1 MDHLRRKTIKCE
13 EIKTVV
19 LDEADEML
27 NMGFREDIETI
38 LSDIPREDR
47 QMVLFS
53 ATMPRPILEIT
64 KKFQH
69 NAVTIKVTKKEL
81 TVPSIEQYYY
91 DVRRH
96 DKVDV
101 LCRLLDYYNPKL
113 SLVFCNTKRMT
124 DELAAELQGRG
135 YAAEAIH
142 GDMKQM
148 QRDRVMKA
156 FRSGRTDIL
165 IATDVAAR
173 GIDVDDV
180 EAVFNFD
187 LPQDNEYYVHR
198 IGRTGRAGRCG
209 RAFTFV
215 KGKEVYKLKE
225 IQRYCKTKVFAQPI
239 PSADD
244 VAQIKGEKIL
254 GEIGQ
259 VIDTTNLKDM
269 VEIIDKVINTTDYS
283 AMDIAAAF
291 LKQAIGGVELT
302 KDDDD
307 DVDFANTGAEEGM
320 VRLFVNIGK
329 NQKVRPGDILG
340 AVAGE
345 AKIPGKL
352 VGAID
357 MYDNYTFVEVPV
369 EYGKDVLKAMKN
381 VKIKGK
387 TVNAE
392 PANGR

>member
-1 MDHLRRKTIKCE
+1 
-13 EIKTVV
+13 
-19 LDEADEML
+19 
-27 NMGFREDIETI
+27 
-38 LSDIPREDR
+38 
-47 QMVLFS
+47 MVLFS

-345 AKIPGKL
+345 ARIPGKL